1 MLNTQQNESDCQQTQ
16 PQIINNG
23 VYCEV
28 SLWSREKTLKLMAFS
43 LFERSVA
50 YYK

>member
-1 MLNTQQNESDCQQTQ
+1 MLNTLQNESDCQQTQ

-28 SLWSREKTLKLMAFS
+28 SLWSREKITQNDGVFT
-43 LFERSVA
+43 F
-50 YYK
+50 